1 LICINVTS
9 REWRD
14 RSICVG
20 FTREIIMD
28 RILAATDGSDRSL
41 GAVKVAAELAV
52 KLDAD
57 LVILAVDVEPSAADD
72 AGLVEFAK
80 TEHFRDLA
88 DVLPIMRAE
97 HLDAARDLAAKA
109 GAKRVRT
116 TSRIGDPAEE
126 IVAQAESDQSDLVV
140 VGSRGLGR
148 ISGLLLGSVSQKVA
162 SLASCSVLIVRS
174 PA

>member
-1 LICINVTS
+1 
-9 REWRD
+9 
-14 RSICVG
+14 
-20 FTREIIMD
+20 MD
-28 RILAATDGSDRSL
+28 RILATTDGSDRSL

-52 KLDAD
+52 ELDAD
-57 LVILAVDVEPSAADD
+57 LVILAVDIEPSAADD
-72 AGLVEFAK
+72 AGLREFAK

-97 HLDAARDLAAKA
+97 HLDAARDLAAKV

-126 IVAQAESDQSDLVV
+126 IIAQAKSDRSDLVV

-148 ISGLLLGSVSQKVA
+148 LSGLLLGSVSQKLA
-162 SLASCSVLIVRS
+162 SLAPCSVLIVRS
-174 PA
+174 TP